1 VTEQTITTPERTRP
15 SYDGI
20 LTPWL
25 AVTDLKR
32 SIAWYEEML
41 GLKMLFEAEGLG
53 WCELSTDTK
62 DVAIGLWETTSGFGR
77 GGAMMT
83 FGVHDLQAEKTR
95 LQGMGVEFGQPA
107 WTVEGLI
114 AMETFFDPDGNPLM
128 FCQVLHPPRD

>member
-1 VTEQTITTPERTRP
+1 MTEHDTVPHVGP
-15 SYDGI
+15 AYDGI

-25 AVTDLKR
+25 TVTDLSR
-32 SIAWYEEML
+32 SIEWYQKIL
-41 GLKMLFEAEGLG
+41 GLKVLFRADEIG

-62 DVAIGLWETTSGFGR
+62 DVAVGLWQSATGGGH

-83 FGVHDLQAEKTR
+83 FGVHDLPAEKLR
-95 LQGMGVEFGQPA
+95 LEAMGVEFGQPA